1 MKPLLILT
9 TCATAFVWATG
20 HTLPSVVASHFDI
33 GGHANSFM
41 PRDAY
46 VWLMLAL
53 VVAMPLVTAVIPHW
67 ALRNPGI
74 RINIPNRRYW
84 LAPER
89 RAATIDYLARQSVRF
104 SILLLAFLCYVHWL
118 VIQANQA
125 VPLLLPVPYF
135 IAGLVVFLSAT
146 LAWLVALT
154 RHFRKAPR

>member
-33 GGHANSFM
+33 GGHANNFM

-46 VWLMLAL
+46 VWIMLAL
-53 VVAMPLVTAVIPHW
+53 VVAMPLVIAVIPHW
-67 ALRNPGI
+67 ALRNPGV
-74 RINIPNRRYW
+74 RINIPNRGYW

-89 RAATIDYLARQSVRF
+89 RAATIDYLARQLVRF
-104 SILLLAFLCYVHWL
+104 SIVLLAFLCYVHWL

-125 VPLLLPVPYF
+125 VPPQLSAPYF
-135 IAGLVVFLSAT
+135 IAGLVLFLVAI
-146 LAWLVALT
+146 LAWLIALIG
-154 RHFRKAPR
+154 HFRKTPS